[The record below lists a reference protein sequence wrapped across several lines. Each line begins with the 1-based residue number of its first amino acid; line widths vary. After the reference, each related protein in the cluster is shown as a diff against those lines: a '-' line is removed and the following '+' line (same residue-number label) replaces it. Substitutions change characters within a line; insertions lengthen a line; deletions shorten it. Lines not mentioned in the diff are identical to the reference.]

1 MQRGIDMSHAIIRNA
16 KYKMANMQS
25 ISRHNERQNLNYG
38 NEDIDTDKKD
48 LNYHLK
54 EPQENSYEKEFERLK
69 EKNQLKGNLRLTGKK
84 QSNVACEF
92 LITSDNDFFKKIGQA
107 ETKRYFEEAYKFAC
121 DKCGEKNI
129 ISAVVHM
136 DETTPHMHLTYIPVV
151 KGISRKGQP
160 IEKINCSEFWKGFNS
175 YGELQDKFYEHMKEK
190 GFDLERGQ
198 KNEDREQRR
207 EHLSLQ
213 KYKEET
219 LQEQIKSL
227 EVEKEEAKNLLNQI
241 DEKINRL
248 HKEEY
253 RSKMQLEINHR
264 SLQEVERVKVSCAEV
279 EAIEGKLG
287 AFNKGKVVI
296 SQDEFIKLK
305 DAAKKVYT
313 LEYRMQNLQDEI
325 TRLRIREDRM
335 EKLAKNLKDE
345 NKDLKLRNKALS
357 EEINVYKRVF
367 KKGGLS
373 EEQFKQV
380 FKQAKQELY
389 VEEKAKAIE
398 VKKTRNYSMNMGR

>member
-1 MQRGIDMSHAIIRNA
+1 MKRGIDMSHAIIRNA

-25 ISRHNERQNLNYG
+25 ISRHNERQNKEYG
-38 NEDIDTDKKD
+38 NEDIDIKKKD

-54 EPQENSYEKEFERLK
+54 QPQELSYEKEFERLK
-69 EKNQLKGNLRLTGKK
+69 AENNLKGNLRLTGKK

-207 EHLSLQ
+207 EHLSVQ

-227 EVEKEEAKNLLNQI
+227 EVEKEEAKTLLNQI
-241 DEKINRL
+241 DEKINKL
-248 HKEEY
+248 HKEEN
-253 RSKMQLEINHR
+253 RSKTQLEINHR
-264 SLQEVERVKVSCAEV
+264 ALQEVERVKVSYAEV

-287 AFNKGKVVI
+287 AFKKGKVII

-325 TRLRIREDRM
+325 TRSKTREDRM

-345 NKDLKLRNKALS
+345 NQYLKLRSKALS

-373 EEQFKQV
+373 EEQFKKI
-380 FKQAKQELY
+380 FKQAKQELQA
-389 VEEKAKAIE
+389 ETKTKAMDM
-398 VKKTRNYSMNMGR
+398 KKSRNHNHDMSR

>member
-69 EKNQLKGNLRLTGKK
+69 EENQLKGNLRLTGKK

-107 ETKRYFEEAYKFAC
+107 ETKRYFEEAYQFAC

-151 KGISRKGQP
+151 KGTSRKGQP

-175 YGELQDKFYEHMKEK
+175 YGELQDKFYDHMKEK

-207 EHLSLQ
+207 EHLSVQ

-227 EVEKEEAKNLLNQI
+227 EVEKDEAKKLLSQI

-248 HKEEY
+248 HQEEN
-253 RSKMQLEINHR
+253 RSKMQLEINHKA
-264 SLQEVERVKVSCAEV
+264 LQEVERVKVAYEEV

-287 AFNKGKVVI
+287 AFKRGKVII

-305 DAAKKVYT
+305 DAAKKIYT
-313 LEYRMQNLQDEI
+313 LEYRIQNLQDEI
-325 TRLRIREDRM
+325 TRSKTREDRM

-345 NKDLKLRNKALS
+345 NQDLKLRSKTLL

-373 EEQFKQV
+373 EEQFKKI
-380 FKQAKQELY
+380 FKQAQQELQ
-389 VEEKAKAIE
+389 VEAKTKAIDM
-398 VKKTRNYSMNMGR
+398 KKSKNHNHGMSR